1 MISAWRGI
9 GIEIARTP
17 AKTEK
22 KLPQWHKKKP
32 KTKSNRSMIGIA
44 VRVTFDAYVTLI
56 RKFAKKYVMV
66 LERTANE
73 VIIRLPA
80 NINWEDLELM
90 IRFIKY
96 RENVSKSKA
105 KQEDIDKLAREV
117 NKQWWEE
124 NKDRFL
130 KQP

>member
-1 MISAWRGI
+1 M
-9 GIEIARTP
+9 T
-17 AKTEK
+17 
-22 KLPQWHKKKP
+22 
-32 KTKSNRSMIGIA
+32 
-44 VRVTFDAYVTLI
+44 
-56 RKFAKKYVMV
+56 

-96 RENVSKSKA
+96 RENVSKSTA

-124 NKDRFL
+124 NKHRFL

>member
-1 MISAWRGI
+1 MS
-9 GIEIARTP
+9 
-17 AKTEK
+17 
-22 KLPQWHKKKP
+22 
-32 KTKSNRSMIGIA
+32 
-44 VRVTFDAYVTLI
+44 
-56 RKFAKKYVMV
+56 

-96 RENVSKSKA
+96 KQNISESKA
-105 KQEDIDKLAREV
+105 TQDEIDQLARDV

-124 NKDRFL
+124 NKHRFL
-130 KQP
+130 KQA

>member
-1 MISAWRGI
+1 M
-9 GIEIARTP
+9 
-17 AKTEK
+17 
-22 KLPQWHKKKP
+22 
-32 KTKSNRSMIGIA
+32 
-44 VRVTFDAYVTLI
+44 D
-56 RKFAKKYVMV
+56 
-66 LERTANE
+66 LERTAHE

-96 RENVSKSKA
+96 KQNVSKSSA
-105 KQEDIDKLAREV
+105 TQEEIDQLARDV

-124 NKDRFL
+124 NKQRFL

>member
-1 MISAWRGI
+1 
-9 GIEIARTP
+9 
-17 AKTEK
+17 
-22 KLPQWHKKKP
+22 
-32 KTKSNRSMIGIA
+32 
-44 VRVTFDAYVTLI
+44 
-56 RKFAKKYVMV
+56 MV

-80 NINWEDLELM
+80 NIKWEDLELM

-96 RENVSKSKA
+96 RENISKSKA

-124 NKDRFL
+124 NKHRFL